1 MNLLAKFAQ
10 RNPFRL
16 DDLERRVDA
25 LERAMSNLATK
36 EQVSAVASDV
46 TELKSMISILLSERT
61 GK

>member
-10 RNPFRL
+10 RNPFRI

-36 EQVSAVASDV
+36 DQVSAVASDV
-46 TELKSMISILLSERT
+46 TELKGMISTLLSERA